1 MTTSQKLRDLIT
13 HLREA
18 ATAGALLAPKSE
30 WEIALKTIAEA
41 GYTPVAEYTK
51 AIDAL
56 REGKSV
62 AIVVEQDLSSD
73 LYDIVRQYSHRRGL
87 VQVKPKI
94 TAAPP
99 LLQLN
104 TNETKLLLLIPT
116 EHEQRNR
123 ERYPDLLDMVG
134 CVEHA

>member
-1 MTTSQKLRDLIT
+1 MTTNEKLRHLIT

-18 ATAGALLAPKSE
+18 TEAGAFLAPKSE
-30 WEIALKTIAEA
+30 WEIALKTATEG
-41 GYTPVAEYTK
+41 GYTPVEDYSK

-56 REGKSV
+56 KLGKSV
-62 AIVVEQDLSSD
+62 AIVVDQELSSD
-73 LYDIVRQYSHRRGL
+73 LYDIIRQYSHRRGL

-99 LLQLN
+99 LLELN
-104 TNETKLLLLIPT
+104 TRETKLLVLIPT

-123 ERYPDLLDMVG
+123 ERYPELLDMVG
-134 CVEHA
+134 LVERA